1 MYHTKL
7 LTHPSSQPHLC
18 FMMFFLF
25 TVEQL
30 ATEFTVF
37 EECLDIKSKS
47 LTTALNNLWA
57 KQYRLMSEGLPQ
69 ITNLTDNG
77 QLTTLLSME
86 IFQIYVNNNLSE
98 EPSKTE
104 PDSNEAPDK
113 GEPKAVT
120 LTPKEIDI
128 SSYIGGSVLSKLRKK
143 YVVTR
148 SHEKNIELENFI
160 ANASDDSSCI
170 TPSLT
175 SVKSRGGLIYL
186 TQCGTDIFHQLEV
199 KFQTYYPEVVTEFSI
214 ETYRSA
220 CYPDM
225 ALCSKCPGNPT
236 KPEKEFFLDMVDLY
250 FKIRSYAK
258 LRNYL
263 EQFLNK
269 SRTEK
274 KKLSERP

>member
-7 LTHPSSQPHLC
+7 LMHPSSQPHLC
-18 FMMFFLF
+18 LMMFFLF

-47 LTTALNNLWA
+47 LTTALNNSWA
-57 KQYRLMSEGLPQ
+57 KQYCLMSGGLLQ

-77 QLTTLLSME
+77 KLTTLLSME

-128 SSYIGGSVLSKLRKK
+128 SSG
-143 YVVTR
+143 
-148 SHEKNIELENFI
+148 
-160 ANASDDSSCI
+160 
-170 TPSLT
+170 
-175 SVKSRGGLIYL
+175 
-186 TQCGTDIFHQLEV
+186 
-199 KFQTYYPEVVTEFSI
+199 
-214 ETYRSA
+214 
-220 CYPDM
+220 
-225 ALCSKCPGNPT
+225 
-236 KPEKEFFLDMVDLY
+236 
-250 FKIRSYAK
+250 
-258 LRNYL
+258 
-263 EQFLNK
+263 
-269 SRTEK
+269 
-274 KKLSERP
+274 